1 MTIELIGL
9 LFVKLVKLVIWV
21 GSLFVALVIWV
32 GLLFVKLVI
41 WVAVWFG
48 MSLVI
53 WYCWNLLAGYF
64 HFPTITFFVVLILA
78 LALIIFGGKKRGKK
92 SGT

>member
-1 MTIELIGL
+1 MKKTTIELIGL
-9 LFVKLVKLVIWV
+9 LFAELVIWV
-21 GSLFVALVIWV
+21 V
-32 GLLFVKLVI
+32 G
-41 WVAVWFG
+41 WFG

-53 WYCWNLLAGYF
+53 WCGWNLLAGYF